1 MVALSVVALFARL
14 REGYITDI
22 ELAVAC
28 RDCYLNTDGAL
39 THLRRHKQFETLL
52 LAKVQGAR
60 GGSNHIDNFD
70 RGESKYM
77 LIIHQSRS
85 ILGSYVS

>member
-1 MVALSVVALFARL
+1 VVALFARL
-14 REGYITDI
+14 REGGIADI

-28 RDCYLNTDGAL
+28 RDGDLNTDGAL

-60 GGSNHIDNFD
+60 GGSKHIERLCRDVTVLNAH
-70 RGESKYM
+70 SN
-77 LIIHQSRS
+77 LPT
-85 ILGSYVS
+85 